1 MNKTGTLLLAALAAC
16 ILFSGCAAEE
26 PRAESPASAPAAA
39 SESAPPASPAE
50 ASEGTQEGP
59 GEEAPE
65 PVYADRI
72 QDGTYPIEVSSSSSM
87 FRIVDA
93 RLTVAGGE
101 MSAVLTLG
109 GKGYEKLYMGTG
121 EQALA
126 DTDDNCIYFTEDDQ
140 GRYAYRVPVAALDLE
155 TDCAAWSTRKEKW
168 YDRVL
173 VFHSAGLP
181 AGAVSPAPPGKLP
194 ADGRYLVDVALSG
207 GSGRASVESPAAV
220 TVADG
225 RATAVIVWS
234 SPYYESMRVDGTDY
248 EPLSA
253 GGNSTF

>member
-1 MNKTGTLLLAALAAC
+1 M
-16 ILFSGCAAEE
+16 
-26 PRAESPASAPAAA
+26 
-39 SESAPPASPAE
+39 
-50 ASEGTQEGP
+50 
-59 GEEAPE
+59 
-65 PVYADRI
+65 
-72 QDGTYPIEVSSSSSM
+72 
-87 FRIVDA
+87 
-93 RLTVAGGE
+93 
-101 MSAVLTLG
+101 LTLG

-194 ADGRYLVDVALSG
+194 ADGRYLVDVAPVGRFGQGLG
-207 GSGRASVESPAAV
+207 GVPGGGHGRGRKGHGRHRVEQPLL
-220 TVADG
+220 
-225 RATAVIVWS
+225 
-234 SPYYESMRVDGTDY
+234 RVH
-248 EPLSA
+248 A
-253 GGNSTF
+253 GGRDGLRAPLRRREFHL